1 MKRRIVPGGILA
13 LSLAVVLMAATANTA
28 SADRHLFPWCAPLPT
43 TPLPAD
49 GQIPGGGCLD
59 AGPREVFDFGD
70 RQVGT
75 TSPAQGFYTVV
86 LRGDFK
92 PGDRHFDPRV
102 SVSGDY
108 TQTNNCPPTLLAT
121 EGCLITVTFAPRS
134 TGPKK
139 GTLSIG
145 PEGPTAKLSGR
156 GVTTRTPPVLPL
168 TLEASVRNAIL
179 GDAIL
184 GTRHGDASLEPKR
197 WRRGVVSGITADTN
211 IGDCLM
217 PQCPDYDTKVVL
229 RGDVKKT
236 TKQLAANSGPAH
248 FKARLKH
255 LKQLKEEPTPP
266 KIKIKFVATDEF
278 GQTATEEGKVELCS
292 RVIRHPENVRC
303 LGPRPRHTG
312 GPK

>member
-13 LSLAVVLMAATANTA
+13 LSLAVVLMAATASTA
-28 SADRHLFPWCAPLPT
+28 SAHRSLFPWCAPLPA
-43 TPLPAD
+43 TPLPPD

-229 RGDVKKT
+229 
-236 TKQLAANSGPAH
+236 
-248 FKARLKH
+248 KH

-303 LGPRPRHTG
+303 LGPRSRHKG